1 MAANVPSHP
10 GLTAAEVAERR
21 RRGESNAYKAR
32 VGRTYWQIVRDNVLN
47 LFNIVLF
54 TLLVIV
60 LILQDYSTVLF
71 AGFSVVTNSI
81 LGMLQEISAKR
92 KLDKLAA
99 QAAQDVSVWR
109 DGRLVFV
116 PEQALVK
123 DDVIPVQP
131 GDRLVVDG
139 RILVSSALEMDESQL
154 TGESDAVFKDEGD
167 EVFSGSFCIAGAGLM
182 VATRVGRESTINQ
195 LSTIAKTYKNV
206 HTPTQQRINALV
218 AITLIGM
225 LIIGPMLF
233 LYSLRMGEPL
243 LQIVRNE
250 VVFVTSIVPQGLVL
264 TAILSLTLGAI
275 SISRHQTLV
284 QRVNAVESMANVTV
298 LCFDKTGTLTRN
310 LLAVTEVIT
319 LNGAPPDDI
328 YARLKLYTGSLSH
341 LNRTAAAVADYAR
354 EHAPST
360 NGAGPG
366 AKVREIPFNS
376 SRKWGAVV
384 FQDETLIMGA
394 PERVLHPSGS
404 TIAMERA
411 GELAAQGLRVLAFAR
426 LPEALADGDTNYVG
440 EPLALIVLSDQVRPD
455 IQQTLSEFREL
466 NVELKVISGDNL
478 DTVKAIAT
486 QAGMDIKT
494 AYTGDQLEAITEM
507 EREAAVSTGN
517 LFARIEPGTKRKIIE
532 ALKRQGAYVAMVGD
546 GVNDVPALKEAH
558 LAVAMNDGAQISKD
572 VADIVLLNNA
582 MTTLPRAF
590 REGTNITQ
598 VIFGTT
604 KLFLTKNLYNILL
617 IFFVGF
623 MTLPFPTSP
632 VQMSWITF
640 GTVNIPAT
648 LIAFQLIRPA
658 FMKEFRRDVLDYVIS
673 AGVIGAVNL
682 SLLFVVVYFASGEN
696 VYAGRS
702 AVTLFIALYG
712 TLIFWNTHDVE
723 LYQPRT
729 WVRHWRITLIGFV
742 LAVLTML
749 APFLLPDVFEFV
761 PPTPIIWVLI
771 VAIFLLTA
779 AIQAVVMHYRHLIK
793 QLWLLLRP

>member
-1 MAANVPSHP
+1 MSSLPSHP
-10 GLTAAEVAERR
+10 GLTAADVAERV
-21 RRGESNAYKAR
+21 RRGETNAYQAR
-32 VGRTYWQIVRDNVLN
+32 VGRTYWQIVRDNILN
-47 LFNIVLF
+47 LFNVVLF

-81 LGMLQEISAKR
+81 LGMAQEIAAKR
-92 KLDKLAA
+92 KLDRLAA
-99 QAAQDVSVWR
+99 LAAQDVAVWR
-109 DGRLVFV
+109 DGQLSSV
-116 PEQALVK
+116 PAHDIVK
-123 DDVIPVQP
+123 DDVIPIEP

-139 RILVSSALEMDESQL
+139 RILSSSALEMDESQL
-154 TGESDAVFKDEGD
+154 TGESDAVFKEEGS
-167 EVFSGSFCIAGAGLM
+167 EVSSGSFCIAGTGLM
-182 VATRVGRESTINQ
+182 VATRVGRDSTINQ

-206 HTPTQQRINALV
+206 KTPTQQRISALV
-218 AITLIGM
+218 EITLIGM

-233 LYSLRMGEPL
+233 LYSLRSGEPL

-264 TAILSLTLGAI
+264 TAVLSLTLGAI

-310 LLAVTEVIT
+310 QLAVQEVIT
-319 LNGAPPDDI
+319 LNGTPPEAVF
-328 YARLKLYTGSLSH
+328 ARLTLYTNSLAH
-341 LNRTAAAVADYAR
+341 LNHTAAAVADYSRLRASS
-354 EHAPST
+354 P

-384 FQDETLIMGA
+384 FERETLIMGA
-394 PERVLHPSGS
+394 PERVLHPATSSG
-404 TIAMERA
+404 ALERA
-411 GELAAQGLRVLAFAR
+411 GELAAKGLRVLAFAHV
-426 LPEALADGDTNYVG
+426 PAALSGSETEHTGD
-440 EPLALIVLSDQVRPD
+440 PLALIVLSDQVRPD
-455 IQQTLSEFREL
+455 IQQTLNEFQEL
-466 NVELKVISGDNL
+466 NVTLKVISGDNL

-486 QAGMDIKT
+486 QAGMEIHT
-494 AYTGDQLEAITEM
+494 AYTGDQLEAMNDTEL
-507 EREAAVSTGN
+507 EAAVTSAN
-517 LFARIEPGTKRKIIE
+517 LFARIEPNTKRKIIA

-590 REGTNITQ
+590 REGTAITQ
-598 VIFGTT
+598 VIYGTT

-617 IFFVGF
+617 IFFAGF
-623 MTLPFPTSP
+623 MMLPFPTSP

-648 LIAFQLIRPA
+648 LIAFQLIRPT
-658 FMKEFRRDVLDYVIS
+658 FMKEFRRDVLDYVIT
-673 AGVIGAVNL
+673 AGVVGSVNL
-682 SLLFVVVYFASGEN
+682 ALLFVVAYFASGN
-696 VYAGRS
+696 NLYAGRS

-712 TLIFWNTHDVE
+712 TLIFWNTHSVE
-723 LYQPRT
+723 LFDPRT

-742 LAVLTML
+742 LTFLTML
-749 APFLLPDVFEFV
+749 APFVLPTWFEFV
-761 PPTPIIWVLI
+761 PPSPLIWVLI

-779 AIQAVVMHYRHLIK
+779 AILAVVMRYRHLIN

>member
-1 MAANVPSHP
+1 MSSLPSHP
-10 GLTAAEVAERR
+10 GLTAAEVAERV
-21 RRGESNAYKAR
+21 RRGDTNAYQPR
-32 VGRTYWQIVRDNVLN
+32 VGRSYWQIVRDNVLN

-54 TLLVIV
+54 LLLVV
-60 LILQDYSTVLF
+60 VVILRDYSTVAF

-92 KLDKLAA
+92 KLDQLAA
-99 QAAQDVSVWR
+99 QAAQDVTVWR
-109 DGRLVFV
+109 DGKLAAIPARKI
-116 PEQALVK
+116 VK
-123 DDVIPVQP
+123 DEIIPVQP

-139 RILVSSALEMDESQL
+139 KVLVSNALEMDESQL
-154 TGESDAVFKDEGD
+154 TGESDAVFK
-167 EVFSGSFCIAGAGLM
+167 EVGNEVTSGSFCIAGTGLM

-195 LSTIAKTYKNV
+195 LSTAAKVYKNV
-206 HTPTQQRINALV
+206 QTPTQQRISALV
-218 AITLIGM
+218 AILLVAM
-225 LIIGPMLF
+225 LILGPMLF
-233 LYSLRMGEPL
+233 LYSWLNGETL

-310 LLAVTEVIT
+310 QLAVTEIIT
-319 LNGAPPDDI
+319 LNGTPPEDI
-328 YARLKLYTGSLSH
+328 YAQLNRYTASLAH
-341 LNRTAAAVADYAR
+341 LNRTAAAVADYA
-354 EHAPST
+354 HQQAPSANG
-360 NGAGPG
+360 NGAA
-366 AKVREIPFNS
+366 AKLREIPFNS

-384 FQDETLIMGA
+384 FENETLIMGA
-394 PERVLHPSGS
+394 PERVLQPSS
-404 TIAMERA
+404 DMLAMQRA

-426 LPEALADGDTNYVG
+426 SPEAITDAATHTG
-440 EPLALIVLSDQVRPD
+440 EPLALIILSDQVRSD
-455 IQQTLSEFREL
+455 IQQTLNEFRDL
-466 NVELKVISGDNL
+466 NVDLKVISGDNL
-478 DTVKAIAT
+478 DTVKSIAT
-486 QAGMDIKT
+486 QAGMEIKHG
-494 AYTGDQLEAITEM
+494 YTGDQLEAMTEA
-507 EREAAVSTGN
+507 ELEAAVMTAN
-517 LFARIEPGTKRKIIE
+517 LFARIEPNTKRKLIA

-658 FMKEFRRDVLDYVIS
+658 FMKEFRRDVLDYVIT
-673 AGVIGAVNL
+673 AGIIGAVNL
-682 SLLFVVVYFASGEN
+682 SLLFVVAYFASDNN

-712 TLIFWNTHDVE
+712 TLIFLNTHSVE
-723 LYQPRT
+723 LFWPVT
-729 WVRHWRITLIGFV
+729 WFKHWRVTLIGI
-742 LAVLTML
+742 VLTAITMI
-749 APFLLPDVFEFV
+749 APFLLPNIFEFV
-761 PPTPIIWVLI
+761 PPTPLIWVLI
-771 VAIFLLTA
+771 VAIFFLTA
-779 AIQAVVMHYRHLIK
+779 VLLMVVMRYRHLIN